1 MIRYLLQML
10 CLAVGTILLSLLS
23 GAHIANAHPHV
34 WVTVETEILHD
45 AQKNLTGF
53 RHHWTFDEFYSKFA
67 IEGLDKNNDGAL
79 DRDEMKEL
87 ADINVKSLQEFSFF
101 TFPQLGK
108 KELERLQPEDYFL
121 QYDGGMLTLHFTLP
135 LKEPVP
141 KAKLNDFHFAVYDPS
156 FYVAFG
162 FASKDPIRLA
172 AGMSE
177 CRPEVSKPQAMAP
190 AKSLSE
196 SIGSQNTEFAN
207 TGSNFSE
214 GVRLKCEETK

>member
-1 MIRYLLQML
+1 MIRHPLQTL
-10 CLAVGTILLSLLS
+10 CLAVGTIVLSLL
-23 GAHIANAHPHV
+23 GDARTVGAHPHV

-45 AQKNLTGF
+45 AQKNITGF

-67 IEGLDKNNDGAL
+67 VEGLDKNNDSVF
-79 DRDEMKEL
+79 DRDELKEL
-87 ADINVKSLQEFSFF
+87 ADVNVKSLQEFNFF

-121 QYDGGMLTLHFTLP
+121 QYDNGMLTLHFTLP

-141 KAKLNDFHFAVYDPS
+141 KTKLKDFHFAVYDPS
-156 FYVAFG
+156 FYVAFA
-162 FASKDPIRLA
+162 FASKDPIHLA

-177 CRPEVSKPQAMAP
+177 CAPEVRKPQAMAP

-196 SIGSQNTEFAN
+196 SIGSQNSRFAN
-207 TGSNFSE
+207 TGSDFAE
-214 GVRLKCEETK
+214 AVRLKCEASQ